1 MQELR
6 AAARK
11 VYATDLVDY
20 GCPDSESR
28 VDFLKDL
35 RAPPGAE
42 PIVTNFPFKLA
53 NQMVEHA
60 LTLVPPVIGLCRT
73 NFLASKRRSRILDDG
88 PLARIHASKGR
99 LPMMPRRGWE
109 APKAGSQTDYAWLAF
124 ERHTPARCRSIECR
138 YPAPPAPMLGCCR
151 DLGRAQDRARD
162 CPHHRGA
169 DQAADLPRSSHDRD
183 RQAAPDRELQGI
195 FGRTVPIP
203 AGAPERDV
211 AMNLDQSRTRDL
223 LL

>member
-20 GCPDSESR
+20 GSPDSESR
-28 VDFLKDL
+28 VDFLKAL

-60 LTLVPPVIGLCRT
+60 LTLVPPVIVLCRI

-88 PLARIHASKGR
+88 PPASMR
-99 LPMMPRRGWE
+99 PR
-109 APKAGSQTDYAWLAF
+109 AA
-124 ERHTPARCRSIECR
+124 CR
-138 YPAPPAPMLGCCR
+138 
-151 DLGRAQDRARD
+151 
-162 CPHHRGA
+162 
-169 DQAADLPRSSHDRD
+169 
-183 RQAAPDRELQGI
+183 
-195 FGRTVPIP
+195 
-203 AGAPERDV
+203 
-211 AMNLDQSRTRDL
+211 
-223 LL
+223 

>member
-60 LTLVPPVIGLCRT
+60 LTLVPPVIVLCRI

-124 ERHTPARCRSIECR
+124 ERHHTGPVSFVRMSVPR
-138 YPAPPAPMLGCCR
+138 AP
-151 DLGRAQDRARD
+151 
-162 CPHHRGA
+162 GA
-169 DQAADLPRSSHDRD
+169 DAGVLP
-183 RQAAPDRELQGI
+183 
-195 FGRTVPIP
+195 
-203 AGAPERDV
+203 
-211 AMNLDQSRTRDL
+211 
-223 LL
+223 